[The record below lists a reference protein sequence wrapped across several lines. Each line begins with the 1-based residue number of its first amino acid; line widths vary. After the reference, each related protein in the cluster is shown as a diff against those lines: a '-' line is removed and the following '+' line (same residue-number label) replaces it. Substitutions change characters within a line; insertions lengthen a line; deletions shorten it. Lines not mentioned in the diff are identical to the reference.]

1 MDGGFEKQGNE
12 RGGLVQ
18 VVTFTLDGCG
28 ACMELKKEL
37 GKNGIPFTNI
47 TIDDRLGDILEKEY
61 MTESYP
67 IVVIMEKSTKIPY
80 WVFVSE
86 SFIDDPKVIHWQT
99 GKELIKK
106 LKNKLYEI

>member
-1 MDGGFEKQGNE
+1 
-12 RGGLVQ
+12 
-18 VVTFTLDGCG
+18 
-28 ACMELKKEL
+28 
-37 GKNGIPFTNI
+37 
-47 TIDDRLGDILEKEY
+47 